1 MLSRLKKENLKKTQ
15 LIIQM
20 IGDFFLFFFGL
31 IACCCF
37 FGRVC
42 YEGDYDDYD

>member
-1 MLSRLKKENLKKTQ
+1 MLGE
-15 LIIQM
+15 
-20 IGDFFLFFFGL
+20 FFLFFFGL
-31 IACCCF
+31 AMGICF

>member
-1 MLSRLKKENLKKTQ
+1 MFE
-15 LIIQM
+15 IIY
-20 IGDFFLFFFGL
+20 FFLIGTAIVAL
-31 IACCCF
+31 

>member
-1 MLSRLKKENLKKTQ
+1 MTAVGSLF
-15 LIIQM
+15 I
-20 IGDFFLFFFGL
+20 FFLGL
-31 IACCCF
+31 GFCVLL